1 MNIRLIL
8 VALLLVAITSFKPLL
23 VQVKPVAIADKYL
36 NDVGIAND
44 PNVLYAENFDDGIK
58 NIIGRYT
65 EVKNAAGMSTDK
77 NDVPDGSLSP
87 ALKIT
92 NIGAVNDGGHLYKQ
106 FKNGFDSVVYLR
118 YYVKYP
124 LSSKGYIHHES
135 LWFGGYNP
143 STPYPSPKA
152 GICGLGDKRISVA
165 YEPVNAPRMDT
176 YVYWGDMKAGGRGLC
191 YGNDMVNGSATAQ
204 QLQWD
209 KWMCVEVMIKM
220 NSPVSA
226 YNGELKVWQ
235 DGKEVGHWGPEFP
248 KGHWDADSWINT
260 PAGAPFQGFRWRTDD
275 ALKINYLWIEF
286 FDDQS
291 PAGASHHIKFG
302 NIVMAKKYIGP
313 IRKR

>member
-1 MNIRLIL
+1 MNIRLIFF
-8 VALLLVAITSFKPLL
+8 ALLLVAITSFKPL
-23 VQVKPVAIADKYL
+23 VQREPAGIADKYL
-36 NDVGIAND
+36 NDIGIAHD
-44 PNVLYAENFDDGIK
+44 PDVLYAEDFSDGIK
-58 NIIGRYT
+58 NITSRYT
-65 EVKNAAGMSTDK
+65 DVRNGAGMSTDK
-77 NDVPDGSLSP
+77 NDVPGGSLSP

-92 NIGAVNDGGHLYKQ
+92 NIGGVNDGGHLYKQ

-152 GICGLGDKRISVA
+152 GICGLGDKRIAVA
-165 YEPVNAPRMDT
+165 YEPINTPAMDT

-191 YGNDMVNGSATAQ
+191 YGNDMINAGVASP

-220 NSPVSA
+220 NNPVSA

-235 DGKEVGHWGPEFP
+235 DGKEVGHWGPGFP
-248 KGHWDADSWINT
+248 KGRWDADSWINT
-260 PAGAPFQGFRWRTDD
+260 PAGAPFQGFRWRTDE

-286 FDDQS
+286 FDDKS
-291 PAGASHHIKFG
+291 PAGASHHIKFA

-313 IRKR
+313 IKSRL